1 MGKALPVVI
10 AVVLAIYCLV
20 QVVQAR
26 PEMVRALP
34 RWLWALVVLAV
45 PVLGPVA
52 WLVVGRPRGG
62 GRRRPPPRPA
72 RPVAPD
78 DDPDFLRG
86 LEVDKPR
93 DRPRDKPR
101 DKPDD
106 PR

>member
-20 QVVQAR
+20 QVVQSR

-45 PVLGPVA
+45 PLLGPVA
-52 WLVVGRPRGG
+52 WLVLGRPR
-62 GRRRPPPRPA
+62 GRRRPPHRPS

-86 LEVDKPR
+86 LDDPWKNPRNKPR
-93 DRPRDKPR
+93 G

>member
-1 MGKALPVVI
+1 MGKALPVVV

-20 QVVQAR
+20 QVVQSR
-26 PEMVRALP
+26 PETVRSLP
-34 RWLWALVVLAV
+34 KWLWALVVLAI

-52 WLVVGRPRGG
+52 WLVVGRPRD
-62 GRRRPPPRPA
+62 GRRRPPRRPA

-86 LEVDKPR
+86 LEADRRR
-93 DRPRDKPR
+93 DRRPR